1 MEWLYFRWIYVQQ
14 GVKQGDLLSAELYK
28 LYIEDLLYTC
38 QEMDTG
44 EHIGDIT
51 VNAIAY
57 ADEL

>member
-1 MEWLYFRWIYVQQ
+1 LLYGFILGLCSSR
-14 GVKQGDLLSAELYK
+14 LLSADLFK